1 MMNTKEFEKANPAI
15 DESDILKSPF
25 LASMSHEVRT
35 QLNGILGLAQMILHS
50 KETDSCIKTDVKMI
64 VESGNS
70 LLTLFDNIVDM
81 MKIEEGQIKIN
92 NRPFYINTL
101 LDEIYSMFLNHPL
114 YQQKNAGQQ
123 NVILKYD
130 KPAKYISI
138 TGDSERLR
146 QILVNLIGNALK
158 FTEKGY
164 VYYGFS
170 VNNDEVVFYVMDS
183 GIGIPLEKKETI
195 FNRFAQEDN
204 ALVRKYGGVG
214 LGLPICKGLVT
225 LMNGK
230 IWCVSDVDKGSS
242 FNFSIPYRPASMQAF
257 ADSIP
262 LKRKILDKDWSKYTV
277 LIVENDVINHKIIRA
292 MLRNTKVN
300 LIHASNGMK
309 AIEEVRTNPQ
319 IDLTLMNEHLP
330 DMNGLEIA
338 CKILDINPAIPV
350 IAQTANSKSE
360 FWRRC
365 IEAGCVDYIS
375 KPTKMSELFSKMSK
389 FLPDQSFN
397 LMSN

>member
-1 MMNTKEFEKANPAI
+1 MNTNEFEKANPAI
-15 DESDILKSPF
+15 EESDILKSPF

-50 KETDSCIKTDVKMI
+50 NEAESGIKNDVKMI

-81 MKIEEGQIKIN
+81 MKIEEGEIKIN
-92 NRPFYINTL
+92 NIPINLNTMM
-101 LDEIYSMFLNHPL
+101 DEMYSMFLSHPV
-114 YQQKNAGQQ
+114 YRQKNAEKQ
-123 NVILKYD
+123 NIILKYD
-130 KPAKYISI
+130 KPFKNFTIMADPI
-138 TGDSERLR
+138 RLK
-146 QILVNLIGNALK
+146 QIFVNLIGNALK

-164 VYYGFS
+164 IYYGYT
-170 VNNDEVVFYVMDS
+170 VNKGDIVFYVMDS
-183 GIGIPLEKKETI
+183 GIGIPADKKVVI
-195 FNRFAQEDN
+195 FDRFAQEDN
-204 ALVRKYGGVG
+204 ALVRKYGGIG

-230 IWCVSDVDKGSS
+230 IWCVSDKDKGSS
-242 FNFSIPYRPASMQAF
+242 FNFSIPYHPASMHPF
-257 ADSIP
+257 ASSASQKKI
-262 LKRKILDKDWSKYTV
+262 ILDKDWSKYTV

-309 AIEEVRTNPQ
+309 AIEEVRSNPQ

-338 CKILDINPAIPV
+338 SKILDINPTIPV

-360 FWRRC
+360 FWHKC

-375 KPTKMSELFSKMSK
+375 KPTKMSELFTKMSK